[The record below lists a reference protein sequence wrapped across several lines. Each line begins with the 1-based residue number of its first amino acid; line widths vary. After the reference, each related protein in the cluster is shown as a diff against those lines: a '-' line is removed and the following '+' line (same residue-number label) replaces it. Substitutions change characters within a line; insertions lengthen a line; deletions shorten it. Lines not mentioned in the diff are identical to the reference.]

1 MSSGDDSVTGWLT
14 ALKAGNSQAASE
26 IWDRYYAR
34 LVAVARRRLGST
46 PRRMADEEDVALS
59 AMNHFFQGVEQGR
72 FPKLD
77 DRGDLWQVL
86 VMLVCRRASHLQE
99 KGMAQKRGG
108 GGVRGESVWANES
121 VVRGIDAVAGG
132 EASPDMA
139 AQLAESAQALLES
152 LPEGELREI
161 AVAKLDGFT
170 NDEIA
175 GRLGVQTRTIERK
188 LRTIRDLWSDDA
200 LS

>member
-1 MSSGDDSVTGWLT
+1 MASEDDSVTGWLT
-14 ALKAGNSQAASE
+14 ALKAGNSKAAGE

-34 LVAVARRRLGST
+34 LVAVARRRLGSM

-59 AMNHFFQGVEQGR
+59 AMNHFFQGVDEGR

-77 DRGDLWQVL
+77 DRDDLWQVL
-86 VMLVCRRASHLQE
+86 VMLVCRRAAHLQE
-99 KGMAQKRGG
+99 KGLAQKRGG
-108 GGVRGESVWANES
+108 GAVRGESVWANES
-121 VVRGIDAVAGG
+121 VVRGIDAVAGD
-132 EASPDMA
+132 ATPPDMA
-139 AQLAESAQALLES
+139 AQLAESCQALLDA

-161 AVAKLDGFT
+161 AIAKLDGFT

-188 LRTIRDLWSDDA
+188 LRTIRQLWSDDTLA
-200 LS
+200 